1 MASIFY
7 VAAGG
12 AIGAVLRYIM
22 IQGLVLRLHPLPFP
36 LGTML
41 VNILGSFAIGLVM
54 ARLVGAG
61 QESLRLFL
69 VTGIL
74 GGFTTFSAFSWD
86 VLQILERGQMVQAAL
101 YILGSV
107 LLSLLAAYAGYA
119 LMK

>member
-1 MASIFY
+1 MNLLYI
-7 VAAGG
+7 AAGG
-12 AIGAVLRYIM
+12 ALGAVLRYIM
-22 IQGLVLRLHPLPFP
+22 IQALVLRIYPAPFP

-41 VNILGSFAIGLVM
+41 VNILGSFAIGLLM
-54 ARLVGAG
+54 ARLTDAG
-61 QESLRLFL
+61 QETLRLFL

-86 VLQILERGQMVQAAL
+86 VLQLIERGQFVQGAL